1 MGKVGGEGGKG
12 TVKRKEGRAE
22 DDDDDIARSLAW
34 QWSIIGRSM
43 VDCGRVVMAGGEARV
58 HSMAPRPCTVY
69 GRRRSFASTKHD
81 QDGEEKKEGAIIE
94 IPLLPPT
101 DSEEGRGKKRDM
113 AKKYDRRAKLG
124 IVRGRRR
131 CWTFPK

>member
-1 MGKVGGEGGKG
+1 MEIEGTPRRGY
-12 TVKRKEGRAE
+12 
-22 DDDDDIARSLAW
+22 IASLPV
-34 QWSIIGRSM
+34 S
-43 VDCGRVVMAGGEARV
+43 
-58 HSMAPRPCTVY
+58 VY
-69 GRRRSFASTKHD
+69 GRRRSFTSTKHD
-81 QDGEEKKEGAIIE
+81 QDGEEEKEGAIIE
-94 IPLLPPT
+94 IPPLLPPT